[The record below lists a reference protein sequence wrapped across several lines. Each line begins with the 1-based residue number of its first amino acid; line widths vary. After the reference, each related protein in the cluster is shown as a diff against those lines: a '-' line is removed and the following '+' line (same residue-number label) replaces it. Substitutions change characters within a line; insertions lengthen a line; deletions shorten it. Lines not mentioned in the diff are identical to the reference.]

1 MYRTDFWTLWE
12 KARVWWFARIALK
25 HVNYHMWNESPIQ
38 VWCMIQDAWGCC
50 TGMTQRDGIGEGD
63 GREFRMGTH
72 VHLWLIH
79 VSVWQRPPQ
88 YCKVIQF
95 SSVAQSCPT
104 RCDPMNR
111 STPGLPVHH
120 QLSESTQ
127 THIHRVSDVIQP
139 SHPLSPPSPPALNL
153 SQHQGL
159 FKWVSSSYQV
169 AKVTSLQLK
178 WIN

>member
-1 MYRTDFWTLWE
+1 MGEGEGVMICANSIETCTSPHV
-12 KARVWWFARIALK
+12 KQIA
-25 HVNYHMWNESPIQ
+25 SPGSMHETGRQ
-38 VWCMIQDAWGCC
+38 GWC

-159 FKWVSSSYQV
+159 FK
-169 AKVTSLQLK
+169 
-178 WIN
+178 